1 MLKTDIIEN
10 YRIKHDLTKT
20 ELASKLKMLPSN
32 YTMMMDSKSTSLKTI
47 YKIARLFKISAKK
60 LIED

>member
-10 YRIKHDLTKT
+10 YRTKHKLTKS
-20 ELASKLKMLPSN
+20 ELAKKLGMLPSN
-32 YTMMMDSKSTSLKTI
+32 YTMMMDSKSTSLKKI
-47 YKIARLFKISAKK
+47 YKIARLFNISARK